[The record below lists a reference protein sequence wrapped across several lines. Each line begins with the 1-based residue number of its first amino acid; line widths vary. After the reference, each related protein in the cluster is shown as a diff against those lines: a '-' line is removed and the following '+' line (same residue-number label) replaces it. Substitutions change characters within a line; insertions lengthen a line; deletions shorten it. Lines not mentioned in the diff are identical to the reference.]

1 MAIQSTATLKMLK
14 DLAAREVELAT
25 EALANAMKVAD
36 EAVSRQ
42 NLLYDYRQGYV
53 NNMNKTLETG
63 MVAESYQNYQNFFG
77 KLDQAIAGQQ
87 EVVEMTKVQVKLK
100 RDLWQESQRKK
111 LSYEVL
117 LQRSDKQVLKAEQK
131 KDQKV
136 MDEFAMRMSRTGR

>member
-36 EAVSRQ
+36 EALSRQ

-53 NNMNKTLETG
+53 NNMNKTLEIG

>member
-14 DLAAREVELAT
+14 DLAVREVEQAT

-36 EAVSRQ
+36 EALSRQ

-87 EVVEMTKVQVKLK
+87 EVVEMTKMQVKLK

>member
-36 EAVSRQ
+36 EALSRQ

-117 LQRSDKQVLKAEQK
+117 LQRSYKQVLKAEQK

>member
-1 MAIQSTATLKMLK
+1 MLK

>member
-14 DLAAREVELAT
+14 DLAAREVEQAT

-36 EAVSRQ
+36 EALSRQ